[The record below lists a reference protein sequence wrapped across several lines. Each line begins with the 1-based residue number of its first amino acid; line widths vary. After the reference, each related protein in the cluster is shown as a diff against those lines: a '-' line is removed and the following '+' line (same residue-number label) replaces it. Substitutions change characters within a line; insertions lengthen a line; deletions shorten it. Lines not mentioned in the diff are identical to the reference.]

1 MSGLRIKINYC
12 FIVFFLLIT
21 LISLRT
27 MAKDHCQS
35 CNGSAENNLG
45 IMYRDG
51 LGGEKNEKKARE
63 LFEKATS
70 KGNIDALYNLG
81 VMYGDGLGG
90 EKNEKKARELFEKA
104 ASKGNIDALYNLGV
118 MYRDGE
124 GGEKNE
130 KKARELFKKATT
142 LN

>member
-45 IMYRDG
+45 IMYRD
-51 LGGEKNEKKARE
+51 
-63 LFEKATS
+63 
-70 KGNIDALYNLG
+70 NIDQDLFRKFCMTGISSARFLTDRYILNLFFL
-81 VMYGDGLGG
+81 V
-90 EKNEKKARELFEKA
+90 
-104 ASKGNIDALYNLGV
+104 
-118 MYRDGE
+118 
-124 GGEKNE
+124 
-130 KKARELFKKATT
+130 
-142 LN
+142 

>member
-1 MSGLRIKINYC
+1 
-12 FIVFFLLIT
+12 
-21 LISLRT
+21 

-63 LFEKATS
+63 LF
-70 KGNIDALYNLG
+70 
-81 VMYGDGLGG
+81 
-90 EKNEKKARELFEKA
+90 
-104 ASKGNIDALYNLGV
+104 
-118 MYRDGE
+118 
-124 GGEKNE
+124 
-130 KKARELFKKATT
+130 KKATT